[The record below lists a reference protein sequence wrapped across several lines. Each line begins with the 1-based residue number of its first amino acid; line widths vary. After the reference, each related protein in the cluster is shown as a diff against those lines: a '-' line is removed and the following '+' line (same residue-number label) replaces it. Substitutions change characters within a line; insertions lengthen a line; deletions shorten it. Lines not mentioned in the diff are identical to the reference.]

1 MKKHTKLS
9 LPWFYELLEKGECD
23 IMDFKQQLNDKETFG
38 KNLRNYSGSYDEL
51 AKDVVAFANKKGGFL
66 FIGIEDKTK
75 DINHD
80 FKYDET
86 QLFELIRIIQDRTQ
100 PAITVSTHKLNVGG
114 TDLVVVEIPFSS
126 QICSTSKGEY
136 LIRDGNRNRPIAPH
150 EMLTIASEKGSIVYD
165 QKTWHIKDWQDDERI
180 ENLKTLIKNADADSP
195 YIKEN
200 IDDFNDTL
208 SFVKED
214 VNEILPT
221 TTGILFTGNDRA
233 LKEFPYASIKYV
245 RYFEDGT
252 YKPYEWSGN
261 LIEVADSCFAQLKAE
276 IQQIEMNFGLFHESI
291 EDYSEIVLREVL
303 INALAHRDYSRH
315 QIIQIRKYT
324 DYIEFESPGLF
335 PDGITPDN
343 FLWKTNP
350 RNPNIID
357 IFRIIKYAEKAGS
370 GWDKV
375 FTALLSKGK
384 SIPYAEETDSSVIFR
399 IDANIVSPKL
409 IELSRKYQQQT
420 NKQLKPESLLI
431 LNELL
436 NKKGCTFNQLED
448 IKYIDPRQIHYALKR
463 LIDADLIE
471 TTGQGSG
478 TKYILHKKHNVSIKD
493 KIVYAKQKKQNKSRQ
508 KEAILRYLDSNETIT
523 NAEARALL
531 ELPYK
536 AISQVSR
543 LLAALLKEGEIE
555 FDPSSKSNKPVYRR
569 KTR

>member
-51 AKDVVAFANKKGGFL
+51 ARDVVAFANKKGGFL

-75 DINHD
+75 NINHD

-100 PAITVSTHKLNVGG
+100 PAITVSTHKLNVDG

-136 LIRDGNRNRPIAPH
+136 LVREGNRNRPIAPH

-180 ENLKTLIKNADADSP
+180 ENLKSLIKNADADSP

-276 IQQIEMNFGLFHESI
+276 IQQL
-291 EDYSEIVLREVL
+291 
-303 INALAHRDYSRH
+303 
-315 QIIQIRKYT
+315 
-324 DYIEFESPGLF
+324 
-335 PDGITPDN
+335 
-343 FLWKTNP
+343 
-350 RNPNIID
+350 
-357 IFRIIKYAEKAGS
+357 
-370 GWDKV
+370 
-375 FTALLSKGK
+375 
-384 SIPYAEETDSSVIFR
+384 
-399 IDANIVSPKL
+399 
-409 IELSRKYQQQT
+409 
-420 NKQLKPESLLI
+420 
-431 LNELL
+431 
-436 NKKGCTFNQLED
+436 
-448 IKYIDPRQIHYALKR
+448 
-463 LIDADLIE
+463 
-471 TTGQGSG
+471 
-478 TKYILHKKHNVSIKD
+478 
-493 KIVYAKQKKQNKSRQ
+493 
-508 KEAILRYLDSNETIT
+508 
-523 NAEARALL
+523 
-531 ELPYK
+531 
-536 AISQVSR
+536 
-543 LLAALLKEGEIE
+543 
-555 FDPSSKSNKPVYRR
+555 
-569 KTR
+569 